1 MADETI
7 PYRRAAQP
15 TARERATLAA
25 QGRMKLDPPAPRTIA
40 YTRVSTDMQV
50 ENGQSLDVQQ
60 NTLAGWAQMMGRT
73 LDQVVVE
80 AGVSGGIP
88 FAQRP
93 EGGKLWAELRRG
105 DVLVA
110 SKLDRMF
117 RSAVDCLT
125 VAEQLKARGVS
136 LYLLDIGNGGDDL
149 SAGNGQSTFFLQIMA
164 AVAQF
169 ERSRI
174 GERIRATKQAQKSRG
189 EYLGGVAPF
198 GFRHDDQRRLVPI
211 PEQQV
216 ELRRIH
222 ELAAWGLSPY
232 KIVADLATRGVK
244 LSHVSVRKIIAA
256 RRGLAA

>member
-1 MADETI
+1 MDPRHTA
-7 PYRRAAQP
+7 PRLPRA
-15 TARERATLAA
+15 AA
-25 QGRMKLDPPAPRTIA
+25 QGRLKVDPAAARTIA
-40 YTRVSTDMQV
+40 YTRVSTDTQV
-50 ENGQSLDVQQ
+50 ENGQSLEVQQ
-60 NTLAGWAQMMGRT
+60 HTLAGWAQMMGRT
-73 LDQVVVE
+73 LDQTVVE
-80 AGVSGGIP
+80 AGISGGIP
-88 FAQRP
+88 FAERP
-93 EGGKLWAELRRG
+93 KGRELWAELRKG

-136 LYLLDIGNGGDDL
+136 LFLLDIGNGGDDL

-174 GERIRATKQAQKSRG
+174 GERIRATKQQQKARN
-189 EYLGGVAPF
+189 EYLGGVPPF
-198 GFRHDDQRRLVPI
+198 GFSYGGKSGDKVRKLVPI
-211 PEQQV
+211 PEQQR

-222 ELAAWGLSPY
+222 RLAAEGLSPY
-232 KIVADLATRGVK
+232 RIVADLATRGVK

>member
-1 MADETI
+1 MATKR
-7 PYRRAAQP
+7 PPRPSVASS
-15 TARERATLAA
+15 ARTVL
-25 QGRMKLDPPAPRTIA
+25 
-40 YTRVSTDMQV
+40 YTRVSTDMQA
-50 ENGQSLDVQQ
+50 EAGQSLDVQQ
-60 NTLAGWAQMMGRT
+60 HQLEGWAQMMGRT
-73 LDQVVVE
+73 ITDVVVE

-93 EGGKLWAELRRG
+93 EGSKLWPTLQRG

-125 VAEQLKARGVS
+125 VADQLKQRGVS

-174 GERIRATKQAQKSRG
+174 GERIRATKQAQKARG
-189 EYLGGVAPF
+189 EYLGGVA
-198 GFRHDDQRRLVPI
+198 RQSA
-211 PEQQV
+211 
-216 ELRRIH
+216 LRKH
-222 ELAAWGLSPY
+222 S
-232 KIVADLATRGVK
+232 
-244 LSHVSVRKIIAA
+244 VSVSASGTGQGHGHEHIHVDDKVC
-256 RRGLAA
+256 